1 LITGINVRTAQHY
14 VKKYNDDEE
23 RRLPGSHRKPRFE
36 NMGKLTEAHSQF
48 LIEYVDMHPT
58 TVLSDQGQA
67 L

>member
-1 LITGINVRTAQHY
+1 MRTVQHY

-23 RRLPGSHRKPRFE
+23 RRLPGGHRNPRVE

-48 LIEYVDMHPT
+48 LIEYVDLHPT
-58 TVLSDQGQA
+58 AVLLVQGQA